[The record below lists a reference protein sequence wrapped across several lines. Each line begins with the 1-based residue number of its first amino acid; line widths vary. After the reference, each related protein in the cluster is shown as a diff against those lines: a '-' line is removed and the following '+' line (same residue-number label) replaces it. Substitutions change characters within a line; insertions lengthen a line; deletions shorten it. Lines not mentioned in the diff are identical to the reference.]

1 MLFLCDNQNSQKY
14 YIGQRSLCL
23 SMFFPLVIGLWLE
36 RAIDSC
42 FILPCENMHGTLRWS
57 LDAGSTT
64 RFWRDPDTEFCN
76 ICGDDK
82 GNHLELMCPYNYL
95 SPAAYFPCRAR
106 LALWGNYTTTLRY
119 KCSRHRE
126 EEQSEPPMHD
136 EANARRLGFLRCL
149 VRVNNLSELCPPEQL
164 VELFGRFGPLWMWY
178 VPTRGSGGTCKGF
191 GCVVFQRHR
200 HAEEAVEALNCWEFG
215 GRKLRVDWAYPCLN
229 WWLCSLVYVPTDS
242 VKIEKT
248 KMMFPSKRSKK

>member
-1 MLFLCDNQNSQKY
+1 MAPARIRGDEGIGKNSCNKTWRKKISKKQSAQQGGVNQPLVVPQLFKFHKFMRLFTLQEMLFLRRRKSKWEQQQEEVELFSEEEEC
-14 YIGQRSLCL
+14 
-23 SMFFPLVIGLWLE
+23 
-36 RAIDSC
+36 
-42 FILPCENMHGTLRWS
+42 
-57 LDAGSTT
+57 STT

-229 WWLCSLVYVPTDS
+229 
-242 VKIEKT
+242 
-248 KMMFPSKRSKK
+248 